1 VNKVEQ
7 MKTALS
13 LIDELI
19 AKLRVEFITN
29 VEIIK
34 DLDRIRQAVVLRS
47 NVPKGKCRIYS
58 TADNFREFTVDEQ
71 DMVKLC
77 KDIWNNPHQYSIH
90 PAGSP
95 SSFTAFFKFI
105 KIECWTGK
113 KYTLSEIVREAR

>member
-1 VNKVEQ
+1 

-58 TADNFREFTVDEQ
+58 TRSFAINS
-71 DMVKLC
+71 
-77 KDIWNNPHQYSIH
+77 SIRLS
-90 PAGSP
+90 AV
-95 SSFTAFFKFI
+95 FI
-105 KIECWTGK
+105 FGHH
-113 KYTLSEIVREAR
+113 L